1 MCSIRLHKDFTKA
14 SARESDIGR
23 EGERT
28 VWDRCSLTKS
38 KQCWVGVG
46 ISIEYCTAT
55 VTDCRVCMVT
65 VVVRWYNRYRRYHCI
80 GEDKLPGVLAPKCN
94 DLMSAV
100 ATSMTLS

>member
-55 VTDCRVCMVT
+55 VTEL
-65 VVVRWYNRYRRYHCI
+65 YSIYGYRSRALVQSLSSLSLHRRRQATR
-80 GEDKLPGVLAPKCN
+80 GA
-94 DLMSAV
+94 SAE
-100 ATSMTLS
+100 M

>member
-1 MCSIRLHKDFTKA
+1 
-14 SARESDIGR
+14 
-23 EGERT
+23 
-28 VWDRCSLTKS
+28 
-38 KQCWVGVG
+38 
-46 ISIEYCTAT
+46 
-55 VTDCRVCMVT
+55 MVT